1 MVRKLVKLDPNNGW
15 NFTEVDPIALH
26 RKALALKEYIESE
39 VSSDDDEYDIRG
51 QMLPLVNGALDGTM
65 HFPIIYADLPLKY
78 PSREGLLPREFER
91 LRAFFNFTATGSSV
105 EGTEEVVIDGE
116 RYGYMEFEEPGDWP
130 DEVLRREDERRRSR
144 MGVDY
149 VPVSR

>member
-65 HFPIIYADLPLKY
+65 HFPLIYADLPLKY
-78 PSREGLLPREFER
+78 PSREGLLSRSFER
-91 LRAFFNFTATGSSV
+91 LNASFYVAATGSSF
-105 EGTEEVVIDGE
+105 EEDEEVVVDGE
-116 RYGYMEFEEPGDWP
+116 RYGYMEFEGPGDW
-130 DEVLRREDERRRSR
+130 R
-144 MGVDY
+144 
-149 VPVSR
+149 